1 MGVYARV
8 MAGPLVRWFLRSLV
22 AIGLMAGT
30 PAAAADLCHADA
42 ALDETI
48 DEVAELPERW
58 DCRPAR
64 QSLQAERALL
74 RFEVDP
80 RETTPR
86 YLETRRAALAG
97 LHIRVTSRDGRTA
110 SVSYTT
116 DQFEQ
121 SRRGGYFRVPLP
133 ETGAPPVSV
142 IAAIDLP
149 THAMALEQARL
160 VPAGAHEVPG
170 AWRLLLTL
178 AALCGMLL
186 MPLMFNAAFY
196 RILREPFV
204 LWHSALAVTLLLTI
218 VVNSGLAYHLLDLP
232 IMVLS
237 SLSTLMFGLS
247 VTAAGMFAHSFIEPD
262 KLGHRLRRALPVAAG
277 WAALASILHATVPF
291 ALRPWQ
297 SSLYYLA
304 FVPVL
309 IVYLAVLVDAL
320 REGSRAARFQ
330 AVGWTPLVIVCLIRL
345 VSGLVPSIP
354 STDALLLFYLGC
366 VVEVLATTLG
376 VADRF
381 MAIKDQRDHARTE
394 AQVLERLS
402 ERDALTGL
410 MNRRVIE
417 DRFEALRGAGFTTL
431 AVLDLDHFK
440 FVNDQHG
447 HSVGDEV
454 LRSVASALEPDENTL
469 AFRLGGEEFL
479 ILLRGRDAMRRAECR
494 RRAITAHVARRV
506 VGLERPQTASM
517 GLIEVP
523 PDAMPNATF
532 AELYS
537 RADRLLYEAKQA
549 GRNRTLSERLKAFV
563 PRRRGTRRQRAA

>member
-1 MGVYARV
+1 MIAYARV
-8 MAGPLVRWFLRSLV
+8 MTGPLVRWFLRSLM

-42 ALDETI
+42 ALDESI
-48 DEVAELPERW
+48 DKVADLPERW
-58 DCRPAR
+58 TCGPAR
-64 QSLQAERALL
+64 QSLHAERALM

-80 RETTPR
+80 GARTPR
-86 YLETRRAALAG
+86 FLETRRAALKNI
-97 LHIRVTSRDGRTA
+97 HIRVTSRDGRTA
-110 SVSYTT
+110 SASYAP
-116 DQFEQ
+116 DQLEQ

-133 ETGAPPVSV
+133 ETGTPPISV

-149 THAMALEQARL
+149 THAMILEQAHL
-160 VPAGAHEVPG
+160 APADAHESPA
-170 AWRLLLTL
+170 AWRLLLLL

-196 RILREPFV
+196 RILRERFV

-218 VVNSGLAYHLLDLP
+218 VVNSGLAYHLLDIP
-232 IMVLS
+232 VMALS

-247 VTAAGMFAHSFIEPD
+247 VAAAGMFSHSFIEPG
-262 KLGHRLRRALPVAAG
+262 KIAPRLRAALPYAAA
-277 WAALASILHATVPF
+277 WAALASILHAAVPF
-291 ALRPWQ
+291 ALRSWQ
-297 SSLYYLA
+297 SGLYYVA

-309 IVYLAVLVDAL
+309 IVYLAVLVTAL
-320 REGSRAARFQ
+320 RNGSRAARFQ

-354 STDALLLFYLGC
+354 STDALMLFYLGC

-381 MAIKDQRDHARTE
+381 MVIKDQRDTARTE

-417 DRFEALRGAGFTTL
+417 DRFEALRAAGFTTL

-447 HSVGDEV
+447 HGVGDEV
-454 LRSVASALEPDENTL
+454 LRSVASALEPDEHTL

-479 ILLRGRDAMRRAECR
+479 VLLRGRDAMRRAESR
-494 RRAITAHVARRV
+494 RRAITAHVARDV

-523 PDAMPNATF
+523 PDAVPNASF
-532 AELYS
+532 AELYT

-563 PRRRGTRRQRAA
+563 PRRREQRRQAA

>member
-1 MGVYARV
+1 M
-8 MAGPLVRWFLRSLV
+8 
-22 AIGLMAGT
+22 AIGLLAGT
-30 PAAAADLCHADA
+30 PSAAAANVCHADA
-42 ALDETI
+42 TLDESI
-48 DEVAELPERW
+48 DRIAETADRW

-64 QSLQAERALL
+64 QSLEAQRALL
-74 RFEVDP
+74 RFEIDP
-80 RETTPR
+80 RDPAPR
-86 YLETRRAALAG
+86 YLETRRAALESIH
-97 LHIRVTSRDGRTA
+97 LRVSSRDGRVAYA
-110 SVSYTT
+110 SFTPGRI
-116 DQFEQ
+116 EQ
-121 SRRGGYFRVPLP
+121 SREGGYIRVPLP
-133 ETGAPPVSV
+133 ETGAPPVTV

-149 THAMALEQARL
+149 THAMTLEQARL
-160 VPAGAHEVPG
+160 VPAAAHEAPG
-170 AWRLLLTL
+170 ARRLLLML
-178 AALCGMLL
+178 AGLCGMLL

-196 RILREPFV
+196 RILRERFV

-218 VVNSGLAYHLLDLP
+218 VVNSGLAYQLLDIP
-232 IMVLS
+232 VMALS

-262 KLGHRLRRALPVAAG
+262 KLDERLRRALPVAAG
-277 WAALASILHATVPF
+277 WAALASILHATMPF
-291 ALRPWQ
+291 VLRPWQ

-304 FVPVL
+304 FLPVL
-309 IVYLAVLVDAL
+309 MVYLTVIIDAL
-320 REGSRAARFQ
+320 RRGSRAARFQ
-330 AVGWTPLVIVCLIRL
+330 AVGWTPLVVVCLIRL

-354 STDALLLFYLGC
+354 STDAMLLFFLGC

-417 DRFEALRGAGFTTL
+417 DRFEALRAAGFTTL

-447 HSVGDEV
+447 HGVGDEV

-479 ILLRGRDAMRRAECR
+479 ILLRGRDAMRRAEAR
-494 RRAITAHVARRV
+494 RRAITAHVARDV
-506 VGLERPQTASM
+506 VGLARPQTASM

-537 RADRLLYEAKQA
+537 RADRLLYESKQA
-549 GRNRTLSERLKAFV
+549 GRNRTLSERLKVFV
-563 PRRRGTRRQRAA
+563 PRRRTERRQRAA